1 MWHRALLLR
10 PRTDSSQQCSSSSKS
25 VTREEQPVPVP
36 LSVYPFS
43 SHSSVCVCRST
54 SRSSFVVSVRCTSIL
69 RGSAALSQ
77 AVIVAQLKR
86 SLFSRSTLTH
96 TSSSCQSSN
105 IASQSVRLSFHLKE
119 PTTTTTTT
127 TEKAQAAPRAVDRL
141 QSTVAAASRVLST
154 THTPDRQPFLPIAES
169 NLLQQLKKTKV
180 CCGRADYGQVRRRE
194 ERKVYSQR
202 HCVAIA
208 A

>member
-1 MWHRALLLR
+1 M
-10 PRTDSSQQCSSSSKS
+10 
-25 VTREEQPVPVP
+25 PVP

-169 NLLQQLKKTKV
+169 NTAAEEDESLWT
-180 CCGRADYGQVRRRE
+180 CGLRPSE
-194 ERKVYSQR
+194 EKRGKESVL
-202 HCVAIA
+202 A
-208 A
+208 AALCRYCSIG